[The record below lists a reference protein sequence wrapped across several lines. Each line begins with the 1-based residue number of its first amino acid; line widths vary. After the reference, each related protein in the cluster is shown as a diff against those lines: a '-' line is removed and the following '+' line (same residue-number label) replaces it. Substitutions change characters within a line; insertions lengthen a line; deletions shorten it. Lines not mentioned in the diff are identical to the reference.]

1 MNKEIGGRQKNVWA
15 QGARAPL
22 SLASYIAFV
31 LIALT
36 NSLKGMGPTV
46 PANTQASM
54 HPKRRKV
61 IIWKLNA
68 ISKSIPCETFSN
80 AELWVFAW
88 RTTDS

>member
-1 MNKEIGGRQKNVWA
+1 MNKEIGGRQKKCM
-15 QGARAPL
+15 GAGCMSTLVP
-22 SLASYIAFV
+22 SSIAFV

-36 NSLKGMGPTV
+36 NSVKGMGPTV

-68 ISKSIPCETFSN
+68 ISK
-80 AELWVFAW
+80 
-88 RTTDS
+88 

>member
-1 MNKEIGGRQKNVWA
+1 MSTLV
-15 QGARAPL
+15 P
-22 SLASYIAFV
+22 SSIAFV

-68 ISKSIPCETFSN
+68 ISK
-80 AELWVFAW
+80 
-88 RTTDS
+88 